1 MPLKTNTYLN
11 FYDGET
17 KWIIFLIKDNDLLKK
32 HNGIWN
38 SVSNSIKKNLT
49 ILKKVLKTKIRS
61 YGHEATDFHSKKV
74 NEAGSIL
81 VITFWNFT
89 MF

>member
-49 ILKKVLKTKIRS
+49 ILKKVLKTK
-61 YGHEATDFHSKKV
+61 
-74 NEAGSIL
+74 
-81 VITFWNFT
+81 
-89 MF
+89 